1 MLRFLKMTRDYLK
14 SIPYRKLAEEYAEQI
29 VMVNYYLGIPAERK
43 DSSIENIISNC
54 KINIKMIKQEFDDRG
69 LIY

>member
-1 MLRFLKMTRDYLK
+1 MTRDYLK
-14 SIPYRKLAEEYAEQI
+14 SISYRKLAEEYAEQI
-29 VMVNYYLGIPAERK
+29 VMVNYYLGIPTERK